1 MANIMNNLLQPLIQD
16 WTTIL
21 LAVFTFALLYLSI
34 INNRKPAR
42 KLPPGPLFRWPTLGN
57 LPSLDPK
64 EPYKTINQLTQ
75 KYGPVYRLQFGS
87 FPVLI
92 LNDFE
97 SVRQAFLKQGAE
109 FDDRPKILVLNGPSG
124 KGLVRAHS
132 SMVQRIR
139 RRFALTAF
147 RDLGMG
153 KCKLEDQIA
162 EEIQRLC
169 NVISKHEGKEFSP
182 FHCLEMTSCNVIWC
196 LIFGHGFAYDDP
208 KLLRILN
215 VLVQILKDGSFT
227 GVANFVPW
235 MRYLPFSGF
244 DNVKRLS
251 GQIDAFCKE
260 MIDLSR
266 ENYTRGDPCTSF
278 IETYLDNQENIKEE
292 TPDIAEWFDDEDFV
306 ACVGDLFGAATET
319 TSTTLKWGFLYM
331 VLQPDIQEKVQAELD
346 SVAQRN
352 RMPSLKDRPQLPYTE
367 ATLLEIQRIGSVAPL
382 GVPRATTIDTKL
394 CGFDIPQGTMVIPNL
409 SAIHHDE
416 RIWKEAESFK
426 PERFL
431 DSDGKVNRREE
442 LIPFSIGKRKCLG
455 EQLALMELF
464 LIFTHLL
471 HKFSFRLPEGAQ
483 PSLEPEMGMTL
494 VPEEYRIVAVPR
506 Y

>member
-1 MANIMNNLLQPLIQD
+1 MANIMNNLLQSLIQD
-16 WTTIL
+16 WITIL
-21 LAVFTFALLYLSI
+21 LAVFAFALLYLSVKS
-34 INNRKPAR
+34 NQKPAR
-42 KLPPGPLFRWPTLGN
+42 KLPPGPLFRWPILGN

-64 EPYKTINQLTQ
+64 EPYKTINQLAQ

-109 FDDRPKILVLNGPSG
+109 YDDRPKILVLNGPSG

-162 EEIQRLC
+162 EEIQRR
-169 NVISKHEGKEFSP
+169 N
-182 FHCLEMTSCNVIWC
+182 
-196 LIFGHGFAYDDP
+196 
-208 KLLRILN
+208 
-215 VLVQILKDGSFT
+215 
-227 GVANFVPW
+227 
-235 MRYLPFSGF
+235 
-244 DNVKRLS
+244 
-251 GQIDAFCKE
+251 
-260 MIDLSR
+260 
-266 ENYTRGDPCTSF
+266 
-278 IETYLDNQENIKEE
+278 
-292 TPDIAEWFDDEDFV
+292 PDIAEWFDDEDFV

-319 TSTTLKWGFLYM
+319 TSTTLKWGLLYM
-331 VLQPDIQEKVQAELD
+331 VLQPDIQENVQAELD

-409 SAIHHDE
+409 WAIHHDE

-471 HKFSFRLPEGAQ
+471 HRFSFRLPEGAQ

-494 VPEEYRIVAVPR
+494 VP
-506 Y
+506 